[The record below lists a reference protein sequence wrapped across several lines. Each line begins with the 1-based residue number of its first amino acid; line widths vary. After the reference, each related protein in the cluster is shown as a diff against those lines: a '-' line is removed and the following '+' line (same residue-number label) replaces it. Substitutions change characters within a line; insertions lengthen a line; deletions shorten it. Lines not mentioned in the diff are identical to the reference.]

1 MQLSNKNRDSITNIN
16 NDIYNIQQDI
26 NNVRTNITNINGRMS
41 KLDNRINKVGA
52 NTAALAAL
60 HPLDFDPD
68 SKLDVAVGYGHY
80 KNANATAIGTFYRPN
95 EDTMISLG
103 ASLGGG
109 RKRNQCWGQC

>member
-1 MQLSNKNRDSITNIN
+1 
-16 NDIYNIQQDI
+16 
-26 NNVRTNITNINGRMS
+26 MS

-103 ASLGGG
+103 ASLGGEKTQSMLG
-109 RKRNQCWGQC
+109 SVLRLVEETMSMVLRLLWQKRLKISRLK